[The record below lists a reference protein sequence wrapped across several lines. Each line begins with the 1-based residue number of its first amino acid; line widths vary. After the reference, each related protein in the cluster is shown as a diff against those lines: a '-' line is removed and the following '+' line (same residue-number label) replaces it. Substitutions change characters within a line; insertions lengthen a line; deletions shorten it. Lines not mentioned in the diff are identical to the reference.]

1 MKIVDFDTIV
11 SKPVTLRHVADDTLL
26 FKNNTESFD
35 FGLQLKS
42 YRIFD
47 RLRDR
52 KTNFQTAYFLSD
64 LQSLSSIVELRS
76 PYTFYS
82 DNQFTTYLKYNH
94 NYIKVDTVNTALTY
108 STNFN
113 KLDSNYFFTINL
125 STNRF
130 LYLTKEID
138 NSTYYAYCSSESI
151 YLSSGQPSLSAHLFE
166 YVLEDNKL
174 KLFPYRDLQ
183 YPNNKYQVILTNTLQ
198 LTSTDA
204 GNSVSSVFE
213 VSRNVLTKNR
223 KNLNNVFSFYL
234 GSFNSSDVAL
244 NLDTS
249 TNYVSNNYLGFT
261 SLYTMDYC
269 DMMYPND
276 TTVGF
281 DIIPLKNQSTIEEIN
296 VPSNH
301 YNSEPDYLNRSY
313 DKIFS
318 GLNENYGYDKIYL
331 TYNTGTKDVHF
342 PPSRLTYFTTPSTIA
357 PYDRLNINDSKI
369 GKIGGVAG
377 DNPLIA
383 DKVFKRRLD
392 VKNNN
397 FTDDVNATYLCS
409 WLSGNEAGEQLW
421 VDRYYNPEATD
432 FSSAF
437 SGSSFYTTVTNAN
450 MNTTYVFDISSRLTF
465 EGNNDYAYY
474 HIGEQDYESYI
485 NTLKDYNLTDNLR
498 VLTFKGAS
506 APYTYD
512 KNDLVLNCNGDRFGK
527 FTTDHTGD
535 MCFSF
540 WLSADDYTK
549 PLGYSLLG
557 NYFEEGFGIFNTD
570 YVTPNILL
578 PFENKVLFLNNDLE
592 IYDELEIF
600 EEDKPVEIK
609 GIARKDNFD
618 QFYVLGKNNIIYVY
632 NSSPNLITK
641 LNVLANKNV
650 TVHDMDV
657 TENKIYV
664 ALGNNKLYFFNFD
677 NNTSYDAE
685 IDQGVEFKDDKQKLY
700 IKPNRANSII
710 FTTADANIATGNE
723 TAVDNNDVTYTIR
736 QKLPDVENTPYNF
749 IYKGQFVSNNTNS
762 IEVSGGNFESVVT
775 NVIVD
780 DEDNLITIY
789 DNNRIARLK
798 TNRELISFKDLTF
811 IQPDSTLYLD
821 VILDFEEDVYKKY
834 YLIVEKRN
842 SGASEGY
849 TYLHKIDKDFNLV
862 LSKNIGQRAVNSLAL
877 TKSITSFYYLK
888 KYKASK
894 SKFKVILKTKP
905 KFSKTGTFKKSKSV
919 ITYDITKLSSG
930 YNHFA
935 VNINL
940 TQGWMDLYINGRKVE
955 RAAFQGGSFLL
966 DNPLGSGIFLGA
978 LSTPYYLTF
987 AGRLQQQ
994 RKYFLKNINFRGF
1007 RLYKKAL
1014 EYKDIS
1020 VLYNYHNLN
1029 RDAVW
1034 SIPVGQRTYVD
1045 TIDQVFKFNVPEKNT
1060 SYYDIEIHN
1069 LNIANKFF
1077 NNKLQEEIY
1086 KELKNIIPYYD
1097 EIVGIKADP
1106 AGTTP
1111 EDCNIIVED
1120 RLKVIS
1126 NVFPGN
1132 SINNEP
1138 PVLRC
1143 LQLGPDSLNG
1153 TIWIGTNNDNGTNTN
1168 QECCLKSPGENV
1180 FSYDPGVCPE
1190 PVPDPQIE
1198 VELDPQPFCLNGEI
1212 YNEAIFNDT
1221 IIKSSISIRT
1231 MMLGDLDKFKL
1242 EHPNFTA
1249 GDLEA
1254 YGRCCLPDINNP
1266 YNFIKAT
1273 SRQLEGTADYVI
1285 EFPGGECTSTTIT
1298 DDNDVCVPGTDGY
1311 GRMSISNQPC
1321 CIKDGVTRVGPHEDG
1336 LCDDKEPGYLYCDG
1350 KAFNS
1355 GRTYQTVNGEIACE
1369 TADGRIQAYGDVTDA
1384 ERSWVGKPCCM
1395 PGDDPRNFSRLEEG
1409 SWCHTSDLCEEQP
1422 DKLPD
1427 CKPGRIQLT
1436 FWAQQSWDQVQI
1448 NPEGSS
1454 PNDVGGIQSWGRP
1467 DVGIGTSKI
1476 NENKDVA
1483 FEPVGD
1489 DLTRYI
1495 TITDAAGTSVE
1506 GASWPEG
1513 VYLKDKLT
1521 IKFIT
1526 GSPTLGGDNRAA
1538 YIKFELPSSQG
1549 EVEFEP
1555 KIPDSFDTGTGYQ
1568 HQIIAKNGKAFYKP
1582 GTGLQNWYSA
1592 SHFSQIFN
1600 LDDEHF
1606 KRYHSGDILG
1616 QVEIKEYFKRI
1627 KTFVQKTVIE
1637 DGTETK
1643 KWFFEDVDDAPMLG
1657 YTTFYNVYWFQV
1669 FGGIRRAVQVDEQLA
1684 TQAPYSE
1691 LGGTGA
1697 QALNAWFGPTYQSA
1711 PNGWPGLCGT
1721 QPCYGDKYCGTWASD
1736 VININI
1742 MASNP
1747 IIR

>member
-26 FKNNTESFD
+26 FKNDTESFD

-76 PYTFYS
+76 PYTFYN
-82 DNQFTTYLKYNH
+82 DNQFTTYLKYSH
-94 NYIKVDTVNTALTY
+94 NYIKVDAVNTALTY
-108 STNFN
+108 STSFN

-151 YLSSGQPSLSAHLFE
+151 YLSSGQPALSAHLFE

-183 YPNNKYQVILTNTLQ
+183 YPLNKYQVILTNTLQ

-296 VPSNH
+296 IPSNH

-397 FTDDVNATYLCS
+397 FADDVNATYLCS
-409 WLSGNEAGEQLW
+409 WLSGNEAGEQRW

-437 SGSSFYTTVTNAN
+437 SDSSFYTTVTDAN

-557 NYFEEGFGIFNTD
+557 NYFEEGFGVFNTD

-600 EEDKPVEIK
+600 EGDDKVNIK

-618 QFYVLGKNNIIYVY
+618 QFYVLGDNNIIYVY

-641 LNVLANKNV
+641 LNVLANKENV
-650 TVHDMDV
+650 TIHDMDV

-664 ALGNNKLYFFNFD
+664 ALGNNKLYYFNFD

-685 IDQGVEFKDDKQKLY
+685 IEQGSGFNNKDEKQKLY

-710 FTTADANIATGNE
+710 FTPADAKIATGNE
-723 TAVDNNDVTYTIR
+723 IAIDNNDVTFTVK
-736 QKLPDVENTPYNF
+736 QKLPDVPNTPYNF

-762 IEVSGGNFESVVT
+762 IEVSGGNFESVIT
-775 NVIVD
+775 NIIVD

-798 TNRELISFKDLTF
+798 TNRELLNFKDLTF

-842 SGASEGY
+842 SGASEGF

-862 LSKNIGQRAVNSLAL
+862 LTKNIGQRAVNSLAL

-1014 EYKDIS
+1014 EYKDIN

-1069 LNIANKFF
+1069 LNIANSFF

-1097 EIVGIKADP
+1097 EIVGIKANP
-1106 AGTTP
+1106 IGTTP

-1126 NVFPGN
+1126 NVFPGD

-1143 LQLGPDSLNG
+1143 LQLGPDSLDG
-1153 TIWIGTNNDNGTNTN
+1153 TIWIGTKDDNGTNTN
-1168 QECCLKSPGENV
+1168 QECCLKSPGTNV

-1190 PVPDPQIE
+1190 PEPEPTTE

-1221 IIKSSISIRT
+1221 IIKSSVSIRT
-1231 MMLGDLDKFKL
+1231 MMLGDIDKFKL

-1249 GDLEA
+1249 GDIEA
-1254 YGRCCLPDINNP
+1254 YGRCCLPDINYP
-1266 YNFIKAT
+1266 YDFIKAT
-1273 SRQLEGTADYVI
+1273 SRQIEGTAEYVI
-1285 EFPGGECTSTTIT
+1285 EFPGGECLSTIIT

-1311 GRMSISNQPC
+1311 GRMSISGQPC
-1321 CIKDGVTRVGPHEDG
+1321 CIKDGITHIGPHEDG
-1336 LCDDKEPGYLYCDG
+1336 LCDDKEPGYLYCNKYQG
-1350 KAFNS
+1350 YNS
-1355 GRTYQTVNGEIACE
+1355 GRTIEGTEFPCE
-1369 TADGRIQAYGDVTDA
+1369 RVDGRIEAYGDITD
-1384 ERSWVGKPCCM
+1384 EQRSQVGKPCCIRD
-1395 PGDDPRNFSRLEEG
+1395 GETYSRDFYSLEEG
-1409 SWCHTSDLCEEQP
+1409 QWCYVDPYCQEKPPLIG
-1422 DKLPD
+1422 D
-1427 CKPGRIQLT
+1427 CQPGRIQLT
-1436 FWAQQSWDQVQI
+1436 FWAMQEWSQVQYVE
-1448 NPEGSS
+1448 NATS
-1454 PNDVGGIQSWGRP
+1454 PKDVGGIQSWGDTKVNSDGKEVFKP
-1467 DVGIGTSKI
+1467 DG
-1476 NENKDVA
+1476 ND
-1483 FEPVGD
+1483 
-1489 DLTRYI
+1489 TRYK
-1495 TITDAAGTSVE
+1495 TITDSAGNSVI
-1506 GASWPEG
+1506 GDPWPEG
-1513 VYLKDKLT
+1513 VYVRDKLT
-1521 IKFIT
+1521 IKFIP
-1526 GSPTLGGDNRAA
+1526 GAATLGGDNMAA
-1538 YIKFELPSSQG
+1538 FMQFELPSSLG
-1549 EVEFEP
+1549 EVEFNP
-1555 KIPDSFDTGTGYQ
+1555 KILDPNDIGNNYQ
-1568 HQIIAKNGKAFYKP
+1568 HQKIAIDGKAFYKYSRA
-1582 GTGLQNWYSA
+1582 LQNWYSYD
-1592 SHFSQIFN
+1592 HFADIFGV
-1600 LDDEHF
+1600 DDERF
-1606 KRYHSGDILG
+1606 KREYLGDILG
-1616 QVEIKEYFKRI
+1616 QVEIKEYYKRV
-1627 KTFVQKTVIE
+1627 KTFVQETVIE
-1637 DGTETK
+1637 DGVEK
-1643 KWFFEDVDDAPMLG
+1643 NIWVFKDVDDVILG
-1657 YTTFYNVYWFQV
+1657 HTTFYNVYWFQV
-1669 FGGIRRAVQVDEQLA
+1669 FGGIRNALKVDESLA

-1697 QALNAWFGPTYQSA
+1697 QALNAWFGPTYQSS
-1711 PNGWPGLCGT
+1711 PNGWPGLCGDT
-1721 QPCYGDKYCGTWASD
+1721 SAGQPCYGEKFCGTWASD

-1742 MASNP
+1742 IASNP
-1747 IIR
+1747 VIR